1 MDASDDRFQKKTF
14 TRQSILPAMG
24 TGLAN
29 VPGLVRATV
38 RGNVDA
44 EFREKIMLAVT
55 AVNECRYCTW
65 FHTDHAA
72 RSGVSE
78 DVVRQ
83 ILEDSIEDAVG
94 DDELPALQFAQQYAE
109 ADANPDPETQ
119 ETLEDAYD
127 AKTAADILAYVR
139 AIYLANLAGNTV
151 DLLLV
156 RLQGSCGALAERL
169 PT

>member
-1 MDASDDRFQKKTF
+1 MDSEDRFEKKTF
-14 TRQSILPAMG
+14 TRQSILPAIG

-29 VPGLVRATV
+29 VPGLVRATL

-65 FHTDHAA
+65 FHTDHAT

-94 DDELPALQFAQQYAE
+94 DDELAALQFAQQYAE
-109 ADANPDPETQ
+109 ADANPGREAR
-119 ETLEDAYD
+119 ETLENAYD
-127 AKTAADILAYVR
+127 AETVADILAYVR
-139 AIYLANLAGNTV
+139 AIYLANLAGNTF
-151 DLLLV
+151 DLVLF
-156 RLQGSCGALAERL
+156 RLRGSCGRLADKI